1 MESTCTIQEAAQQTG
16 VSTHTLRYYER
27 MNLLDPIDRDP
38 NGYRQFT
45 AYDLDCVRFLT
56 KLRATKMPIRQMQ
69 QFAELRRRGI
79 STAAQRRLLLEQHY
93 DAVVADQQE
102 LNHCLETIGKKI
114 AYYKEVVEQEITSE
128 AESYRLPTY
137 AAMVQAGIDRSSIPI
152 SLERE
157 LDPETVAQKLI
168 HSLDRESISRLI
180 ELLQTQTHSTPKTQ
194 RKTKVVV

>member
-27 MNLLDPIDRDP
+27 MNLLDPIDRDT

-45 AYDLDCVRFLT
+45 AYDLACVRFLT

-79 STAAQRRLLLEQHY
+79 STAQQRCLLLQQHY
-93 DAVVADQQE
+93 AAVVADQQE
-102 LNHCLETIGKKI
+102 LNHCLEVISKKI
-114 AYYKEVVEQEITSE
+114 AYYKEVVEQEIRSE
-128 AESYRLPTY
+128 EESYQLPTY
-137 AAMVQAGIDRSSIPI
+137 AAMVQVGIGKPSIPI
-152 SLERE
+152 SLELE

-168 HSLDRESISRLI
+168 HHLDRESISRLI
-180 ELLQTQTHSTPKTQ
+180 ELLQNKTQTQ
-194 RKTKVVV
+194 TKVAV